1 MTLHLAGARRR
12 EGVDRGW
19 AIRGC
24 RLLAWTGPGGVIS
37 DHITVVSGDPGEENP
52 RPRAAQRLSRHVQT
66 GRKYN
71 TVYLSTFFKDLNG

>member
-1 MTLHLAGARRR
+1 MTLHLTGARGR
-12 EGVDRGW
+12 EGVGRGL

-24 RLLAWTGPGGVIS
+24 RLLAWTGPGRGIS
-37 DHITVVSGDPGEENP
+37 DQTTVVSGDPSEENT
-52 RPRAAQRLSRHVQT
+52 RPRAAQRPSRHMQT